1 MFNLNRKTKKDT
13 ETNHLSDF
21 KNKYSQLLPDSKISR
36 VLIADEEREVRDALS
51 VAVRRWAQ
59 DEYRNVEII
68 IVNNGQKAVDY
79 VKTQKAE
86 EMGSVILAL
95 SLLIQSELYRL
106 ASLLLQKYQKMSQ
119 KNPPFLAI
127 LDLRMPEMN
136 GLETAE
142 IIHELC
148 PKMPIIITA
157 SHNEID
163 EKLIQKADEF
173 ANKNTHMGFV
183 IRTNSSHLLKV
194 ALEFEIAK
202 LELDPEEQEEYG
214 DFDLLENLKDKL
226 SELLN

>member
-1 MFNLNRKTKKDT
+1 MFNLSPKTKLAT

-36 VLIADEEREVRDALS
+36 VLIADEEVEVRDALS

-59 DEYRNVEII
+59 EEQRNVEII
-68 IVNNGQKAVDY
+68 IVENGQQAVEF
-79 VKTQKAE
+79 VK
-86 EMGSVILAL
+86 
-95 SLLIQSELYRL
+95 R
-106 ASLLLQKYQKMSQ
+106 MSQ
-119 KNPPFLAI
+119 KNPLFLAI

-136 GLETAE
+136 GLELAE
-142 IIHELC
+142 IISELC
-148 PKMPIIITA
+148 PEMPIIITA

-173 ANKNTHMGFV
+173 ANQNTHMGFV

-202 LELDPEEQEEYG
+202 LEIPQEEREEDINLFG
-214 DFDLLENLKDKL
+214 NLKGKL

>member
-1 MFNLNRKTKKDT
+1 MFNLSPKTKLAT

-36 VLIADEEREVRDALS
+36 VLIADEEVEVRDALS

-59 DEYRNVEII
+59 EEQRNVEII
-68 IVNNGQKAVDY
+68 IVENGQQAVEF
-79 VKTQKAE
+79 VK
-86 EMGSVILAL
+86 
-95 SLLIQSELYRL
+95 R
-106 ASLLLQKYQKMSQ
+106 MSQ
-119 KNPPFLAI
+119 KNPLFLAI

-136 GLETAE
+136 GLELAE
-142 IIHELC
+142 IISELC
-148 PKMPIIITA
+148 PEMPIIITA

-173 ANKNTHMGFV
+173 ANQNTHMGFI

-202 LELDPEEQEEYG
+202 LEIPQEEREEDINLFG
-214 DFDLLENLKDKL
+214 NLKGKL

>member
-1 MFNLNRKTKKDT
+1 MFNLTPKAKKAT

-21 KNKYSQLLPDSKISR
+21 KNKYSQLLPDSRINR
-36 VLIADEEREVRDALS
+36 VLIADEEAEVRDALS

-59 DEYRNVEII
+59 EEQRNVQI
-68 IVNNGQKAVDY
+68 IVVKNGQQAVDY
-79 VKTQKAE
+79 VT
-86 EMGSVILAL
+86 
-95 SLLIQSELYRL
+95 
-106 ASLLLQKYQKMSQ
+106 KMSQ
-119 KNPPFLAI
+119 QNPLFLAI

-142 IIHELC
+142 MINQICPEL
-148 PKMPIIITA
+148 PIIITA

-163 EKLIQKADEF
+163 EKLVQKADDF

-202 LELDPEEQEEYG
+202 LEIPQEE
-214 DFDLLENLKDKL
+214 LEADDDSSLFGSLKGKL
-226 SELLN
+226 SALLN